1 MLSQIMTALFISH
14 KMENYLMVQIRFYR
28 SNGIY
33 VTIYGKYVVILFKF
47 LNDMVPCKLLNATK
61 QNLYRKMV
69 HLYFIKM
76 EKILFSSHDE
86 YVYMYVQMQQNKIKT
101 TKIRGIYSLHFTA
114 DPMVLKSGMHTIYIF
129 MLTC

>member
-1 MLSQIMTALFISH
+1 MTALFISH

-47 LNDMVPCKLLNATK
+47 LNDIVPCKLLNATK
-61 QNLYRKMV
+61 QNLYHKMV

-76 EKILFSSHDE
+76 EKILFPSHGE
-86 YVYMYVQMQQNKIKT
+86 YVCMYKCNKIKY
-101 TKIRGIYSLHFTA
+101 KLQNYAEYILSISLPIQWF
-114 DPMVLKSGMHTIYIF
+114 
-129 MLTC
+129 